1 MSNELSIQ
9 SLLPFVSNT
18 EVIQDKIKNSTFI
31 GIDFGT
37 STTVVSYAILGN
49 ETTPIKTDTIPIKQ
63 LNIDGSVSENYL
75 VPSCI
80 AFSKDKLFIGQ
91 TAKLLKSKLHYGK
104 NLWYSFKMELGE
116 DNGSIY
122 YNTELPQGNPYATIE
137 NPLDATKVFLSF
149 LKKEI
154 DQFLLQKNLPL
165 DAHYSVSIPASFEAN
180 QRKDLKEALNYAGI
194 SFQDNLFIDEP
205 NAAFLSYLME
215 SNSNQYKNYNIP
227 LDSPLHILV
236 FDFGAGTCDISI
248 LEIGR
253 KQGKLYSK
261 NIAIS
266 KYEQL
271 GGDDIDK
278 QIVKQILFPQLLKE
292 NNLTKDDIRTPEYEK
307 IILPKLQPIA
317 EFLKVKICKSVSAN
331 MIDRA
336 FPSMAISNQR
346 IKFKQIIPDIL
357 LPQYKLKY
365 TTPDISFEEFSKVMD
380 NFIQQNEFQHTENTH
395 SIFSVIESAM
405 QKANLNKDYIDLVLF
420 VGGSSYNPYVQN
432 ALKEYF
438 IHSEL
443 AIPKDLQSLVSTGA
457 GINSFLQNGLNID
470 MISPIVSEPILI
482 LLQNKARVIVKEGT
496 EIPYKG
502 IVIKDLHPQKDNQ
515 YEIEIPICV
524 SSSDKILNIIKIKS
538 DVGFNKT
545 DNIRLECDITHD
557 KLIHFKAF
565 IRDLEVQVEPIN
577 PFANRALTTEEIAE
591 KRLLKIINNNAKKNG
606 GKPSAELLKQLA
618 SFYREAKNYLK
629 VAETYEIIQAL
640 KPNERYETSIYY
652 YYSKSNNRKQADKWV
667 EEAYCK
673 DRNYASIHNYA
684 LYQKK
689 KGNVEE
695 YEKLMEEALTLEDD
709 KGTAV
714 VYGEYLY
721 NNGKKDRALQL
732 LQNAYNYYY
741 PLYKSNNLDNDSYHW
756 LITAAKYIDVQVAE
770 EVREAE
776 KILNEKSSQW
786 FNTDNLASD
795 NSLTDLLP
803 F

>member
-9 SLLPFVSNT
+9 NLLPSVSNI

-37 STTVVSYAILGN
+37 STTVVSYAILGD

-63 LNIDGSVSENYL
+63 LNIDGGASENHL

-80 AFSKDKLFIGQ
+80 AFSNDKLFIGQ

-116 DNGSIY
+116 DNGSMY

-194 SFQDNLFIDEP
+194 PFQDNLFIDEP

-215 SNSNQYKNYNIP
+215 SNSNQYRNYNIP

-336 FPSMAISNQR
+336 FPSMATSNQR
-346 IKFKQIIPDIL
+346 IKFPQTIPDIL

-420 VGGSSYNPYVQN
+420 VGGSSYNPYIQN

-438 IHSEL
+438 IHSEM

-457 GINSFLQNGLNID
+457 GVNSFLQNGLNID

-502 IVIKDLHPQKDNQ
+502 IVIEDLHPQKDNQ

-591 KRLLKIINNNAKKNG
+591 KRLLKIINNNAKENG

-618 SFYREAKNYLK
+618 SFYRETKNYLK
-629 VAETYEIIQAL
+629 VAETYEVIQAL
-640 KPNERYETSIYY
+640 KPNERYENNICYN
-652 YYSKSNNRKQADKWV
+652 YSKAGKEKLSDKWA
-667 EEAYCK
+667 EIAYQK
-673 DRNYASIHNYA
+673 DKCPSNIHNYA
-684 LYQKK
+684 LRKEKEGDIKAY
-689 KGNVEE
+689 EE
-695 YEKLMEEALTLEDD
+695 LLEEAIRLGGKASCVTLGEHLLY
-709 KGTAV
+709 KGDS
-714 VYGEYLY
+714 
-721 NNGKKDRALQL
+721 DRAMELFRK
-732 LQNAYNYYY
+732 AFDYYY
-741 PLYKSNNLDNDSYHW
+741 SQYQRGFLDKDQYYW
-756 LITAAKYIDVQVAE
+756 LIKAANYIDKDIAE
-770 EVREAE
+770 EVKLARDNMED
-776 KILNEKSSQW
+776 SSHKW

-795 NSLTDLLP
+795 DSLTDLLP